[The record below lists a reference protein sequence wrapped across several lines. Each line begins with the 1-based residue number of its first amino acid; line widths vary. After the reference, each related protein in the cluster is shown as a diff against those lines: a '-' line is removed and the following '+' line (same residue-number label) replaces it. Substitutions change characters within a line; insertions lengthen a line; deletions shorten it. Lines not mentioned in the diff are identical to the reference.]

1 MLRFSRARRPQSRP
15 SVKAVLYLFLASCS
29 TAEALDPGPSQPETL
44 VMHEVARQITVSKG
58 FELTRLD
65 AVKVEEGVG
74 GAILLNSD
82 LIVGGTFQE
91 AGLKSTVTG
100 GNVIGTMHGSCITSG
115 GGLSL
120 TSGGM
125 PGTIAKCE
133 QGLNFDG
140 RGQVLVSGLIEQ
152 QSFEH
157 NVPQH
162 LAVIGGTGNFVG
174 ATGELI
180 VTQLVF
186 PGVVKQLELRL
197 VRPQ

>member
-1 MLRFSRARRPQSRP
+1 MLRSSKARRPQSRP
-15 SVKAVLYLFLASCS
+15 SVKAVLYLSLAACS
-29 TAEALDPGPSQPETL
+29 TAEALDPGPLEPETL
-44 VMHEVARQITVSKG
+44 IMHEVARQITVSKG
-58 FELTRLD
+58 YEMTRLD
-65 AVKVEEGVG
+65 GPKVEEGVG
-74 GAILLNSD
+74 GAILLNSE

-91 AGLKSTVTG
+91 AGLKSTVVG
-100 GNVIGTMHGSCITSG
+100 GNVIGTMHGGCMTTG
-115 GGLSL
+115 AGLSL
-120 TSGGM
+120 TQGGA
-125 PGTIAKCE
+125 PGTVAKCE
-133 QGLNFDG
+133 QGLNFYG

-152 QSFEH
+152 QNFEH

-162 LAVIGGTGNFVG
+162 LAVIGGTGTFVG